1 MSYDYNINESQLE
14 SVNQYKYLGVTLCR
28 DLKWNDHIG
37 SVVGKAGGRLR
48 FIGRIL
54 GKCNQATKE
63 IAYKS
68 LVRPILEYC
77 SGMGD
82 PY

>member
-1 MSYDYNINESQLE
+1 M
-14 SVNQYKYLGVTLCR
+14 
-28 DLKWNDHIG
+28 
-37 SVVGKAGGRLR
+37 GKAGGRLR

-54 GKCNQATKE
+54 GKCNQAMKE

-77 SGMGD
+77 SSVWD
-82 PY
+82 PYQIGLRGDIERMAARMVTASQRC